1 MKKSLLPHFYE
12 GHSCFFIT
20 FRLADSLPQSV
31 ILKLKEKLQLE
42 IEKINVPDETQRKII
57 FDELRSKY
65 FKKYDHQLHSKP
77 YGECVLR
84 NKEIAQILYDKILS
98 YHNVHYDVKCFSIMP
113 NHVHLLVSKL
123 ANVELSQ
130 VDKWMQLIKG
140 GSAYLINKTLNRS
153 GKLWAVESFDR
164 YIRDEK
170 HYSNSFYYTVNNPL
184 MAGLDCRFMQK
195 PFMYRCDQD
204 G

>member
-12 GHSCFFIT
+12 GHYCFFIT

-31 ILKLKEKLQLE
+31 IVKLKEKFQFE
-42 IEKINVPDETQRKII
+42 IEKINIPDETQRKII
-57 FDELRSKY
+57 VEDLKSQF
-65 FKKYDHQLHSKP
+65 FQKYDYQLDSKP

-84 NKEIAQILYDKILS
+84 NREIAQILYDKILS
-98 YHNVHYDVKCFSIMP
+98 YNNAYYDVKCFSIMP
-113 NHVHLLVSKL
+113 NHVHLLV
-123 ANVELSQ
+123 ARLSDENLPQ

-153 GKLWAVESFDR
+153 GKLWAVESYDR
-164 YIRDEK
+164 YIRNEK
-170 HYSNSFYYTVNNPL
+170 HYRNSFYYTVNNPQ
-184 MAGLDCRFMQK
+184 MAGLGRQFTQK

>member
-1 MKKSLLPHFYE
+1 
-12 GHSCFFIT
+12 
-20 FRLADSLPQSV
+20 
-31 ILKLKEKLQLE
+31 
-42 IEKINVPDETQRKII
+42 
-57 FDELRSKY
+57 
-65 FKKYDHQLHSKP
+65 
-77 YGECVLR
+77 
-84 NKEIAQILYDKILS
+84 
-98 YHNVHYDVKCFSIMP
+98 MP
-113 NHVHLLVSKL
+113 NHIHLLVSKL

-164 YIRDEK
+164 YIRDER

-184 MAGLDCRFMQK
+184 KAGLDCRFMQK
-195 PFMYRCDQD
+195 PFMYRCDKD

>member
-12 GHSCFFIT
+12 GHYCFFIT
-20 FRLADSLPQSV
+20 FRLADSLPQNV
-31 ILKLKEKLQLE
+31 IVKLKKKLQFE
-42 IEKINVPDETQRKII
+42 IDKINAPDETQRQII
-57 FDELRSKY
+57 VEDLKSQY
-65 FKKYDHQLHSKP
+65 FQKHDYQLNTKP

-84 NKEIAQILYDKILS
+84 NTEIAQILYDKILS
-98 YHNVHYDVKCFSIMP
+98 YHNVNYDVKCFSIMP

-123 ANVELSQ
+123 ANAELPQ

-164 YIRDEK
+164 YIRNEK
-170 HYSNSFYYTVNNPL
+170 HYRNSFYYTVNNPQ
-184 MAGLDCRFMQK
+184 MAGLGRQFTQK

>member
-31 ILKLKEKLQLE
+31 IVKLKEKLQFE

-57 FDELRSKY
+57 VEDLKSQY
-65 FKKYDHQLHSKP
+65 FKKYDYQLNSKP

-98 YHNVHYDVKCFSIMP
+98 YHNIYYDVKCFSIMP
-113 NHVHLLVSKL
+113 NHVHLLVSRL
-123 ANVELSQ
+123 TDDELPR
-130 VDKWMQLIKG
+130 VDKWMQFIKG
-140 GSAYLINKTLNRS
+140 GSAFLINKALDRS
-153 GKLWAVESFDR
+153 GRLWAVESFDR

-170 HYSNSFYYTVNNPL
+170 HYRNSFFYSVNNPQK
-184 MAGLDCRFMQK
+184 AGLGKEFTQK
-195 PFMYRCDQD
+195 PYMYRCDQVE
-204 G
+204 